1 MKALLVEDEAALR
14 LATSQTLELGGFAVQ
29 ACASAEE
36 ALPLLLANFA
46 GVVVTDVRL
55 PGLSGL
61 DLLARVAALDAELPV
76 IVVTGH
82 GDVSMAV
89 EAMRAGAYDF
99 IEKPFSSERLMD
111 AVKRAQERR
120 NLVLENRRLR
130 SERAQHP
137 DMPDLIG
144 RSEAIEHLKVVVRN
158 VAPTGV
164 DILVNGQTGT
174 GKEVMA
180 RLIHAASGR
189 KGNFVAINCGALPE
203 SVFESEIF
211 GHEAGAFT
219 GAQKRRIGKLEFA
232 NGGTVFLDEIE
243 SMPMALQVKLLRVLQ
258 ERRLERL
265 GGNESIPLDCRVVAA
280 SKADLLA
287 LSAQGLFREDLYYR
301 IGVISIDL
309 PRLRDRREDIP
320 LLLAHFVAE
329 AAQRYQRAMPMWTPE
344 QMAAWQAADW
354 PGNVRELR
362 NFAERLTLGLV
373 PSATIASISNGA
385 AAPTGP
391 GSGATSTAFATGA
404 GISSPAGA
412 ATGAGMQWA
421 AGAGATGS
429 AAMTAGAASAAGVAM
444 AAGVPAAGAAHPD
457 AEQPSLPQQVDAF
470 ERDLILRALAAAD
483 NNVALAADRLLLPRK
498 TLYDKL
504 KKHHIQRD

>member
-1 MKALLVEDEAALR
+1 MSALQAILVEDEATLR
-14 LATSQTLELGGFAVQ
+14 LATAQTLELGGFAVQ

-36 ALPLLLANFA
+36 ALSLLRADFG
-46 GVVVTDVRL
+46 GVIVTDVRL
-55 PGLSGL
+55 PGQSGL
-61 DLLARVAALDAELPV
+61 ELLAQVVALDAELPV

-89 EAMRAGAYDF
+89 AAMRAGAYDF
-99 IEKPFSSERLMD
+99 IEKPFSSDRLMD

-120 NLVLENRRLR
+120 SLVLENRSLR
-130 SERAQHP
+130 TARALHP

-144 RSEAIEHLKVVVRN
+144 RSQAIEHLKVVVRN
-158 VAPTGV
+158 VAPAGV
-164 DILVNGQTGT
+164 DVLINGQTGT

-180 RLIHAASGR
+180 RLLHAASGR

-243 SMPMALQVKLLRVLQ
+243 SMPMSLQVKLLRVLQ

-265 GGNESIPLDCRVVAA
+265 GGNEGVSLDVRIVAA

-287 LSAQGLFREDLYYR
+287 LSALGQFREDLYYR
-301 IGVISIDL
+301 IGVVTIDL

-320 LLLAHFVAE
+320 LLLAHFTRE
-329 AAQRYQRAMPMWTPE
+329 AAQRYQRPLPEWTPE
-344 QMAAWQAADW
+344 QMASWQAADW

-373 PSATIASISNGA
+373 PAVAPPASPSPA
-385 AAPTGP
+385 SPSPA
-391 GSGATSTAFATGA
+391 S
-404 GISSPAGA
+404 SSPAPLAVDDA
-412 ATGAGMQWA
+412 AA
-421 AGAGATGS
+421 
-429 AAMTAGAASAAGVAM
+429 
-444 AAGVPAAGAAHPD
+444 D
-457 AEQPSLPQQVDAF
+457 ALPQLVDAY

-483 NNVALAADRLLLPRK
+483 NNVSLAADRLLVPRK

-504 KKHHIQRD
+504 KKYQITPKSKS